1 MHSNLRL
8 VFVIILLVA
17 FTAYFSIKGTFH
29 VVSINCD
36 KNGTIFID
44 DVEYKCVAVKKE

>member
-1 MHSNLRL
+1 MNSNLRL

-17 FTAYFSIKGTFH
+17 FTVYFSIKGTFH

-36 KNGTIFID
+36 KNGIIFIN
-44 DVEYKCVAVKKE
+44 DVEYKCLAVKKE